1 MHSTRWNHSRRFNL
15 LMQYMASNKQIYT
28 FFALIVI
35 GALYYVSQIKEG
47 VRNKKKKS
55 EKVNKPTGVRTT
67 SSNTSKVDVLKNKM
81 SSLVPKWG

>member
-1 MHSTRWNHSRRFNL
+1 MV
-15 LMQYMASNKQIYT
+15 SNKQIYT
-28 FFALIVI
+28 FVAFVVI

-55 EKVNKPTGVRTT
+55 EKVSDKPTGVRNS
-67 SSNTSKVDVLKNKM
+67 SSNTGKVDVLKNKM